1 MRAGPQLGVAK
12 AARAPP
18 CTLPILGRRFCL
30 LMLMCYLNESFC
42 LAFVG
47 EMLGEKLNGGR
58 SANIKKDPQ
67 RSAGQ
72 NRWVKKK
79 ITSWRPAS

>member
-1 MRAGPQLGVAK
+1 MRAMRSSKGMFCELVK
-12 AARAPP
+12 SFSEIML
-18 CTLPILGRRFCL
+18 TKIVNVGR
-30 LMLMCYLNESFC
+30 
-42 LAFVG
+42 G
-47 EMLGEKLNGGR
+47 
-58 SANIKKDPQ
+58 ANIKKDPQ